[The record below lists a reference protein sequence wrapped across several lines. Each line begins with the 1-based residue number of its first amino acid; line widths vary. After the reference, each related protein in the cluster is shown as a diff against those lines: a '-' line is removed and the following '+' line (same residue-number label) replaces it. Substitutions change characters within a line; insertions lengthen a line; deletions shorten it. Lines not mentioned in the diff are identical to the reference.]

1 MSIERTFFDI
11 DLPDSSRLFFASDTH
26 FGHRRLVTSCPTHF
40 ERCRRYETVEEMNAD
55 IMDKWNSR
63 VAPDDYV
70 VFLGDFLFGNWDKGE
85 QSAADLWD
93 KLNGIKFFVRGNHD
107 QGIKGEIIDIRDY
120 ALIRHGGLTYLCQH
134 FPFGNGPNSDM
145 TVLGGLKS
153 SIKPADTVL
162 VHGHTH
168 FSDRVSRT
176 LRKDFS
182 LQNDVSWEAWYGM
195 VPAER
200 LYAANRTYVG
210 KCLGHPVVA
219 NYSKE
224 CTDEQ

>member
-1 MSIERTFFDI
+1 MSTERTFFDI
-11 DLPDSSRLFFASDTH
+11 DIPDSSRLFFASDTH

-55 IMDKWNSR
+55 IVSKWNTE
-63 VAPDDYV
+63 VTPADTV
-70 VFLGDFLFGNWDKGE
+70 VFLGDFLFGRFDEFEK
-85 QSAADLWD
+85 AASDMWNS
-93 KLNGIKFFVRGNHD
+93 LNGVKFFVRGNHD
-107 QGIKGEIIDIRDY
+107 QGIRGELIEIRDY
-120 ALIRHGGLTYLCQH
+120 ALVKYRGRTYLCQH
-134 FPFGNGPNSDM
+134 FPFGNGPDSDM
-145 TVLGGLKS
+145 SVLGGLKS
-153 SIKPADTVL
+153 SLEPADTVL

-195 VPAER
+195 VPAEK

-219 NYSKE
+219 DFSKE